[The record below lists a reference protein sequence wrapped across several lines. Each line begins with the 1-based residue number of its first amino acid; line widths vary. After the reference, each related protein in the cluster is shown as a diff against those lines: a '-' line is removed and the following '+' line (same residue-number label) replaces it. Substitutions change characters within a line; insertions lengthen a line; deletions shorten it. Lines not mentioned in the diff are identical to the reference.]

1 MTSVSESFHNVYD
14 DDARA
19 DSYAGL
25 EFPGTYWLAFR
36 DIPRMLDAHVRG
48 YRALDF
54 GCGTGRST
62 RFLRELGFDVI
73 GVDIARKMLER
84 AREIDPEGDYRLVPD
99 GELPGLERGEFD
111 LVFAAFTFDN
121 IPELDHKVELFRVL
135 RALLA
140 PRGRFVNLVSD
151 PEIYLREWTSFSTR
165 DFPENHAA
173 NDGDTV
179 KIVMLDVEDHRPVE
193 DVLCTGESYDR
204 AYRQAGLETLQSH
217 RPLGRA
223 GEPFEW
229 VSETEASPWV
239 IYVLRSMGHE
249 GD

>member
-1 MTSVSESFHNVYD
+1 MSDSFRNVYD
-14 DDARA
+14 DAARA
-19 DSYAGL
+19 DAYARL

-36 DIPRMLDAHVRG
+36 DIPGLLDDHVRG

-62 RFLRELGFDVI
+62 RFLRQLGFDAI
-73 GVDIARKMLER
+73 GVDIAPRMLER

-99 GELPGLERGEFD
+99 GALPGFEAGSFD

-121 IPELDHKVELFRVL
+121 VPDLEHKIELL
-135 RALLA
+135 RAIREVLA
-140 PRGRFVNLVSD
+140 PRGRFVNLVSS

-165 DFPENHAA
+165 DFPA
-173 NDGDTV
+173 NREAEDGDTV
-179 KIVMLDVEDHRPVE
+179 RIVMLDVEDRRPVE
-193 DVLCTGESYDR
+193 DVFCTGEAYEQ
-204 AYRQAGLETLQSH
+204 AYREAGLVIRQRH
-217 RPLGRA
+217 QPLGRP

-239 IYVLRSMGHE
+239 IYVLGSAADGRE
-249 GD
+249 